1 MNDKTFAAKD
11 HLEKVKSKLFAHRT
25 EYGAERGVRLDIP
38 SVMRGIEVVAIHTKP
53 NGGKVIGYDHSATI
67 SNVRFIVQKGGAN
80 KIGSKGGNKFPFAYI
95 GGTLV
100 KQEAR
105 AVGIRLYYDPRKVHL
120 FVDADTMRPVKS
132 AKKVYLIGK
141 QMYAVG
147 LVYYKPSEVP
157 AAPEGMKSEV
167 RMPSALDL
175 KKCVCLRLR
184 KYGVMCR
191 LHKRTLPALEPL
203 FRRSPKNRRGRVAKE
218 GGHAWTSAAFM
229 QPR

>member
-1 MNDKTFAAKD
+1 MNDKKFAAKD
-11 HLEKVKSKLFAHRT
+11 HSKKVKSKLFAHRT
-25 EYGAERGVRLDIP
+25 EYGVERGVRLDIP
-38 SVMRGIEVVAIHTKP
+38 SVMRGIEVVAIHAKA

-80 KIGSKGGNKFPFAYI
+80 KVGAKGGNKFPFAYI

-100 KQEAR
+100 DQEPR
-105 AVGIRLYYDPRKVHL
+105 AVGTKLYYDPRKVHL
-120 FVDADTMRPVKS
+120 FVDSDTMRPVKS

-167 RMPSALDL
+167 RIPSAIGLSTCACPTL
-175 KKCVCLRLR
+175 KKN
-184 KYGVMCR
+184 YGINCR
-191 LHKRTLPALEPL
+191 LHKRSLPALTAT
-203 FRRSPKNRRGRVAKE
+203 FMRHAKRQKNRSTAS
-218 GGHAWTSAAFM
+218 GGGVWKQASYVLL
-229 QPR
+229 